1 MVRVLVDATAL
12 PTNRGGVGRY
22 LDGLLGALAG
32 SAGSGAQVVVASKPA
47 DRAGYE
53 ALGLEVVTG
62 PGVLD
67 RRPVRLGWEQTGLLR
82 VARRVRPDVLHSPH
96 YTQPVFGRLPTVV
109 TVHDAT
115 FFTDPQLHSV
125 VKARFFRAA
134 TRWSARRAT
143 GLIVPSEATRREL
156 ARHAHVAVGRVT
168 VAPLGVDRAV
178 FHPPAAED
186 VVRLRRQL
194 DLGDAEFVA
203 FLGTVEPRKNVSA
216 LVRGWALAVRDLP
229 HPPALVVAGGH
240 GWDDTVDA
248 AAAGIPNRLRVIRPG
263 YLPMADLPALLGG
276 AAVVVYPSLGE
287 GFGLPVLEAMACGAT
302 VLTTRRLALPE
313 VGGDAVAYTEP

>member
-47 DRAGYE
+47 DRGGYE

-62 PGVLD
+62 PGRARPSSGSAGLGTD
-67 RRPVRLGWEQTGLLR
+67 RLLR

-115 FFTDPQLHSV
+115 FFTDPRLHSV

-134 TRWSARRAT
+134 TRWAARRAT
-143 GLIVPSEATRREL
+143 GLIVPSEATRQEL
-156 ARHAHVAVGRVT
+156 AQHAHVAVGRVT
-168 VAPLGVDRAV
+168 VAPLGVDRA
-178 FHPPAAED
+178 
-186 VVRLRRQL
+186 
-194 DLGDAEFVA
+194 
-203 FLGTVEPRKNVSA
+203 SS
-216 LVRGWALAVRDLP
+216 
-229 HPPALVVAGGH
+229 
-240 GWDDTVDA
+240 
-248 AAAGIPNRLRVIRPG
+248 IRP
-263 YLPMADLPALLGG
+263 P
-276 AAVVVYPSLGE
+276 
-287 GFGLPVLEAMACGAT
+287 
-302 VLTTRRLALPE
+302 RR
-313 VGGDAVAYTEP
+313 T

>member
-53 ALGLEVVTG
+53 ALGLGSSPASRARPSSGSAGLGT
-62 PGVLD
+62 D
-67 RRPVRLGWEQTGLLR
+67 RLALR

-134 TRWSARRAT
+134 TRWVSSSGLT
-143 GLIVPSEATRREL
+143 GLIVPSEATRQEL
-156 ARHAHVAVGRVT
+156 ARHAHVAVGRGHRGAARRRSRRLPSARRGGRGAIAADSSIWAT
-168 VAPLGVDRAV
+168 RSSLLSSARSKRA
-178 FHPPAAED
+178 
-186 VVRLRRQL
+186 Q
-194 DLGDAEFVA
+194 
-203 FLGTVEPRKNVSA
+203 NVSA

-229 HPPALVVAGGH
+229 HPPALVVAGGPRMGRH
-240 GWDDTVDA
+240 GRRRCRWHPEPASGHPTW
-248 AAAGIPNRLRVIRPG
+248 
-263 YLPMADLPALLGG
+263 LPADGGPARIARWRRGRRVSQLG
-276 AAVVVYPSLGE
+276 
-287 GFGLPVLEAMACGAT
+287 
-302 VLTTRRLALPE
+302 
-313 VGGDAVAYTEP
+313 